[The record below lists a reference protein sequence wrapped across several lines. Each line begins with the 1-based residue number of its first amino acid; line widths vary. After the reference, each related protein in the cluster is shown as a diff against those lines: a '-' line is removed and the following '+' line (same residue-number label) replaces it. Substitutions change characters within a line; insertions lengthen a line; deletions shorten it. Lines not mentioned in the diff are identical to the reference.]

1 MRLQQ
6 SRSAAL
12 MEAAGM
18 RQTMIGVA
26 NKSSDK
32 IETPSLKADLI
43 RLWKV

>member
-12 MEAAGM
+12 MEAVGM
-18 RQTMIGVA
+18 RQAIIGVA

-32 IETPSLKADLI
+32 IEAPNLKADLI